1 LSQIK
6 FENVLYGLN
15 RDESIAKNC
24 ITLSLIPDEKIT
36 FMRFE
41 NGGGA
46 GIASLKGQYLASG
59 LS

>member
-6 FENVLYGLN
+6 FENALYGLN
-15 RDESIAKNC
+15 GDESIAKNC

-36 FMRFE
+36 YMRFE

-46 GIASLKGQYLASG
+46 GTI
-59 LS
+59 